1 MWVGTDLWYPP
12 AGLALAL
19 LMGLG
24 VSYAPLIF
32 VSGFLTS
39 TINYHLPVLGGNIW
53 YVNGVIAVWYGGV
66 AIVLRRY
73 FRVDGAF
80 RSLQEVSRYIFVVL
94 GSTLGLAFCGALS
107 FLWSKQIRVS
117 SYGSSVLN
125 WWVGDSVALFCFTP
139 FLLVM

>member
-1 MWVGTDLWYPP
+1 MSVGTDVWYPP

-39 TINYHLPVLGGNIW
+39 AINYLLPVLGGNIW

-73 FRVDGAF
+73 FQVDGAF
-80 RSLQEVSRYIFVVL
+80 RSLQEVGRRFGGSVL
-94 GSTLGLAFCGALS
+94 FDS
-107 FLWSKQIRVS
+107 VS
-117 SYGSSVLN
+117 SCPCNAVASSA
-125 WWVGDSVALFCFTP
+125 DHAQ
-139 FLLVM
+139 